1 MMKKHLWTVLAAL
14 VLSWITWAQQ
24 DAASSKPAAKT
35 RNVDVKEFDRLRS
48 GKNVVVL
55 DVRTPA
61 EFAEGTIEGAVLLD
75 YRAPD
80 FAEKV
85 AKLDKAKLYLVHCA
99 AGGRSA
105 RACAKM
111 ETLGFTNLVNLEGGM
126 GAWQDAKKPVAKPPA
141 K

>member
-24 DAASSKPAAKT
+24 DAASSKPAGKT
-35 RNVDVKEFDRLRS
+35 RNVDVQEFDRLRS

-80 FAEKV
+80 FADKV
-85 AKLDKAKLYLVHCA
+85 AKLDKTKLYLVHCA

-105 RACAKM
+105 RACTKM

-126 GAWQDAKKPVAKPPA
+126 GAWQDAKKPVSKPPT

>member
-1 MMKKHLWTVLAAL
+1 MRKHLWTFLTAILLAGI
-14 VLSWITWAQQ
+14 SWAQQ
-24 DAASSKPAAKT
+24 DTAPSKPAART
-35 RNVDVKEFDRLRS
+35 RNVDVQEFDRLRT
-48 GKNVVVL
+48 GKNVVIL

-75 YRAPD
+75 YRAQD
-80 FAEKV
+80 FADRV
-85 AKLDKAKLYLVHCA
+85 AKLDKSKLYLVHCA

-111 ETLGFTNLVNLEGGM
+111 ESLGFTNLVNLEGGM
-126 GAWQDAKKPVAKPPA
+126 GAWQDAKKPVAKSPA

>member
-1 MMKKHLWTVLAAL
+1 MRKHLWTFLTAILLAGI
-14 VLSWITWAQQ
+14 SWAQQ
-24 DAASSKPAAKT
+24 DAAPSKPAART
-35 RNVDVKEFDRLRS
+35 RNVDVQEFDRLRT
-48 GKNVVVL
+48 GKNVVIL

-75 YRAPD
+75 YRAQD
-80 FAEKV
+80 FADRV
-85 AKLDKAKLYLVHCA
+85 AKLDKSKLYLVHCA

-111 ETLGFTNLVNLEGGM
+111 ESLGFTNLVNLEGGM
-126 GAWQDAKKPVAKPPA
+126 GAWQDAKKPVAKSPA

>member
-1 MMKKHLWTVLAAL
+1 MKQHLWTAL
-14 VLSWITWAQQ
+14 VAVVLSWVTWAQQ
-24 DAASSKPAAKT
+24 DAVSQKPAPKT
-35 RNVDVKEFDRLRS
+35 RNVDVQEFDRLRT
-48 GKNVVVL
+48 GRDVVVL
-55 DVRTPA
+55 DVRTPS
-61 EFAEGTIEGAVLLD
+61 EFAEGNIDGAVLLD
-75 YRAPD
+75 YRASD

-85 AKLDKAKLYLVHCA
+85 AKLDKTKLYLVHCA

-126 GAWQDAKKPVAKPPA
+126 GAWKDAGKPVSKPPS

>member
-1 MMKKHLWTVLAAL
+1 MRKHLWIAFAAI
-14 VLSWITWAQQ
+14 VLSWIAWAQQ
-24 DAASSKPAAKT
+24 DGASTKPAAKT
-35 RNVDVKEFDRLRS
+35 RNVDVQEFDRLRS

-61 EFAEGTIEGAVLLD
+61 EFAEGNIEGAVLLD

-85 AKLDKAKLYLVHCA
+85 AKLDKTRLYLVHCA

-126 GAWQDAKKPVAKPPA
+126 GAWQDSKKPVSKPTG